1 MKNTLNRLQQ
11 VLLGLNLLGL
21 VAIAYVLMA
30 YDQDWSKLPKFPHL
44 SAPAIFQNKKDTES
58 PETEEPPAP
67 PAERLMDYRN
77 HNNAAASYAYDV
89 KTIQQHLTGELPYEG
104 GNLVFLTI
112 DDGANHTIT
121 PAVLDILASQQVP
134 ATFFP
139 IGSYVTQDKA
149 DLYRR
154 QIREGHAIGLHSY
167 THDTSLLYPYG
178 WANANHII
186 WEAHTTNKA
195 FKRIFGLKFQTR
207 VWRYPGGHMSWKNM
221 DESSQRLSAEL
232 GLEWIDW
239 NASIGDAEPYNRPT
253 TLEEMIAFHTNSL
266 NSFPGS
272 PANLKVVLLHDT
284 EDKYLTLEALPHI
297 IQYYKDNG
305 YTFGVLY

>member
-1 MKNTLNRLQQ
+1 MKKTLNRLQQ

-21 VAIAYVLMA
+21 VAIAYLLIA
-30 YDQDWSKLPKFPHL
+30 YDQDWSKSPSLPRF
-44 SAPAIFQNKKDTES
+44 SASLFQKQEKEA
-58 PETEEPPAP
+58 EEKEVQAP

-89 KTIQQHLTGELPYEG
+89 KTIQQYLTGQAPYEG

-121 PAVLDILASQQVP
+121 PAVLDILANHQVP

-139 IGSYVTQDKA
+139 IGGYLTEDKA

-154 QIREGHAIGLHSY
+154 QIREGHALGMHSY
-167 THDTSLLYPYG
+167 THDLDLLYPGG
-178 WANANHII
+178 WADSQQLVT
-186 WEAHTTNKA
+186 EAQVTDKA

-253 TLEEMIAFHTNSL
+253 TVEEMIAFHTHSL
-266 NSFPGS
+266 ESFPGS